1 MSTTLPPPSTHVS
14 PPGPPRP
21 PANGGSGGGR
31 GGGGSGGR
39 VRGVVVAV
47 LVLVV
52 LIVAYLV
59 LGANSDQTYHLLFT
73 DAGQLVKG
81 DLVEVGGVSVG
92 SITNIGLT
100 SNNLAEITIKV
111 KPPIAPL
118 HQGTTA
124 QIRSPS
130 LSGVANR
137 YIALSP
143 GANNAPALSNDATL
157 PTTATTGI
165 VDLDQIF
172 DTLDPATRKAL
183 QQVIDGSA
191 TYYAGASK
199 SINEAIPYLSPAL
212 SSADHLLSELDL
224 DQAAFTNFI
233 VATSN
238 TVTAIAARASQL
250 SGLVQ
255 NADQTF
261 GAIGAQNAA
270 LTAGLRQLP
279 ATLRQGT
286 TTFVDL
292 LPTLDALT
300 QLTNASK
307 PNTRTLAAFLQALAP
322 LLKEAKGPVTN
333 LGLAIS
339 RPGANNDLTDVA
351 LDIPALESQLA
362 HTSPD
367 TVASLQAATPVTT
380 FMRPYTPD
388 LVGFLR
394 TFGETSA
401 NYDAAGHYARLS
413 AVLADFGSAGD
424 NTLTPVNPM
433 SGLANLQTGQTKRCP
448 GAATAPPADG
458 SAPYT
463 VGGTLDCSPSEVP
476 AG

>member
-1 MSTTLPPPSTHVS
+1 
-14 PPGPPRP
+14 
-21 PANGGSGGGR
+21 
-31 GGGGSGGR
+31 
-39 VRGVVVAV
+39 
-47 LVLVV
+47 
-52 LIVAYLV
+52 
-59 LGANSDQTYHLLFT
+59 
-73 DAGQLVKG
+73 
-81 DLVEVGGVSVG
+81 
-92 SITNIGLT
+92 
-100 SNNLAEITIKV
+100 
-111 KPPIAPL
+111 
-118 HQGTTA
+118 
-124 QIRSPS
+124 
-130 LSGVANR
+130 
-137 YIALSP
+137 
-143 GANNAPALSNDATL
+143 
-157 PTTATTGI
+157 
-165 VDLDQIF
+165 
-172 DTLDPATRKAL
+172 
-183 QQVIDGSA
+183 
-191 TYYAGASK
+191 
-199 SINEAIPYLSPAL
+199 
-212 SSADHLLSELDL
+212 
-224 DQAAFTNFI
+224 
-233 VATSN
+233 
-238 TVTAIAARASQL
+238 
-250 SGLVQ
+250 VQ